1 MMKAWLNHT
10 GEAIDQWAFEEIETP
25 TPGEG
30 QALIRVKSV
39 ALNPVD
45 YKAIKNPAWTYPHV
59 PGVDLTGIVEQTGP
73 NVTGIKVGERVAVHT
88 NLQKNGAFA
97 EYAVVDARALAKI
110 PDAVSFSEAAAILCA
125 GMTAYEAIIQK
136 MNTTGKETILIHAGA
151 GGVGGIGIQLA
162 KRLGLAV
169 ATTASTENHD
179 WVKKL
184 GADLAIDY
192 KTENVTKV
200 IRDWT
205 NGRGADLIFNTV
217 GRDEATADLGRL
229 AFSGQLA
236 FIAGGPDQSVVK
248 PFTLSPSIHE
258 VALAAAYASED
269 DRAIRNLGHM
279 ADELLKLVAAKEL
292 DPLVTEEIPAADLVK
307 GLQRLSERHVRG
319 KLIATF

>member
-1 MMKAWLNHT
+1 MKAWLNHSGT
-10 GEAIDQWAFEEIETP
+10 AIDQWTFEEVKTP

-30 QALIRVKSV
+30 QALIRVKTV

-45 YKAIKNPAWTYPHV
+45 YKATKNPAWTFPHI
-59 PGVDLTGIVEQTGP
+59 PGVDLAGVVEQIGP
-73 NVTGIKVGERVAVHT
+73 GAEVKIGDRVAIHT
-88 NLQKNGAFA
+88 NLQRDGAFA
-97 EYAVVDARALAKI
+97 EYALVDTRALALI
-110 PDAVSFSEAAAILCA
+110 PEDVSFAEAAAILCA
-125 GMTAYEAIIQK
+125 GMTAYEAIVQK

-162 KRLGLAV
+162 KRLGLKV
-169 ATTASTENHD
+169 ATTASTENHE
-179 WVKKL
+179 WVKRL

-192 KTENVTKV
+192 KKENVTDV
-200 IRDWT
+200 ICDWT

-279 ADELLKLVAAKEL
+279 ASELLKLVATKVL
-292 DPLVTEEIPAADLVK
+292 DPLVTEQIPAADIVK

-319 KLIATF
+319 KIIATFN

>member
-1 MMKAWLNHT
+1 MKAWLNHSGT
-10 GEAIDQWAFEEIETP
+10 ATDQWTFEEVETP

-30 QALIRVKSV
+30 QALIRVKTV

-45 YKAIKNPAWTYPHV
+45 YKATNNPAWTFPHI
-59 PGVDLTGIVEQTGP
+59 PGVDLAGVVEQIGP
-73 NVTGIKVGERVAVHT
+73 GAEVKIGDRVAIHT
-88 NLQKNGAFA
+88 NLQRNGAFA
-97 EYAVVDARALAKI
+97 EFALVDTRALALI
-110 PDAVSFSEAAAILCA
+110 PEDVSFAEAAAILCA
-125 GMTAYEAIIQK
+125 GMTAYEAIVQK

-162 KRLGLAV
+162 KRLGLSV
-169 ATTASTENHD
+169 ATTASTENHE

-192 KTENVTKV
+192 KKENVTEV

-236 FIAGGPDQSVVK
+236 FIAGGPDQSVIK

-279 ADELLKLVAAKEL
+279 ASELLKLVAAKEL
-292 DPLVTEEIPAADLVK
+292 DPLVTEEISAADIVK

-319 KLIATF
+319 KIIAKFN

>member
-1 MMKAWLNHT
+1 MKAWLNHSGT
-10 GEAIDQWAFEEIETP
+10 AIDQWTFEEVKTP

-30 QALIRVKSV
+30 QALIRVKTV

-45 YKAIKNPAWTYPHV
+45 YKATNNPAWTFPHI
-59 PGVDLTGIVEQTGP
+59 PGVDLAGVVEQIGP
-73 NVTGIKVGERVAVHT
+73 GAEVKIGDRVAIHT
-88 NLQKNGAFA
+88 NLQRDGAFA
-97 EYAVVDARALAKI
+97 EYALVDTRALALI
-110 PDAVSFSEAAAILCA
+110 PEDISFTEAAAILCA
-125 GMTAYEAIIQK
+125 GMTAYEAIVQK

-162 KRLGLAV
+162 KRLGLKV
-169 ATTASTENHD
+169 ATTASTENHE
-179 WVKKL
+179 WVKRL

-192 KTENVTKV
+192 KKENVTDV

-217 GRDEATADLGRL
+217 GRDESTADLGRL

-258 VALAAAYASED
+258 VALAAAYASEN

-279 ADELLKLVAAKEL
+279 ASELLKLVAAKEL
-292 DPLVTEEIPAADLVK
+292 DPLVTEEIPATDIVK

-319 KLIATF
+319 KIIAKFN

>member
-1 MMKAWLNHT
+1 MKAWLNHSDT
-10 GEAIDQWAFEEIETP
+10 AIDQWTFEEVKTP

-30 QALIRVKSV
+30 QALIRVKTV

-45 YKAIKNPAWTYPHV
+45 YKATKNPAWTFPHI
-59 PGVDLTGIVEQTGP
+59 PGVDLAGVVEQIGP
-73 NVTGIKVGERVAVHT
+73 GAEVKIGDRVAIHT
-88 NLQKNGAFA
+88 NLQRDGAFA
-97 EYAVVDARALAKI
+97 EYALVDTRALALI
-110 PDAVSFSEAAAILCA
+110 PEDISFTEAAAILCA
-125 GMTAYEAIIQK
+125 GMTAYEAIVQK

-162 KRLGLAV
+162 KRLGLKV
-169 ATTASTENHD
+169 ATTASTENHE
-179 WVKKL
+179 WVKRL

-192 KTENVTKV
+192 KKENVTEV

-217 GRDEATADLGRL
+217 GRNEATADLGRL

-279 ADELLKLVAAKEL
+279 ASELLQLVATKEL
-292 DPLVTEEIPAADLVK
+292 DPLVTEEIPATDIVK

-319 KLIATF
+319 KIIATFN

>member
-1 MMKAWLNHT
+1 MKAWLNHSGT
-10 GEAIDQWAFEEIETP
+10 AIDQWTFEEVKTP

-30 QALIRVKSV
+30 QALIRVKTV

-45 YKAIKNPAWTYPHV
+45 YKATKNPAWTFPHI
-59 PGVDLTGIVEQTGP
+59 PGVDLAGVVEQIGP
-73 NVTGIKVGERVAVHT
+73 GAEVKIGDRVAIHT
-88 NLQKNGAFA
+88 NLQRDGAFA
-97 EYAVVDARALAKI
+97 EYVLVDTRALAPI
-110 PDAVSFSEAAAILCA
+110 PEDVSFAEAAAILCA
-125 GMTAYEAIIQK
+125 GMTAYEAIVQK

-162 KRLGLAV
+162 KRLGLKV
-169 ATTASTENHD
+169 ATTASTENHE
-179 WVKKL
+179 WVKRL

-192 KTENVTKV
+192 KKENVTEV

-205 NGRGADLIFNTV
+205 NDRGADLIFSTV
-217 GRDEATADLGRL
+217 GRNEATADLGRL

-279 ADELLKLVAAKEL
+279 ASELLQLVATKEL
-292 DPLVTEEIPAADLVK
+292 DPLVTEEIPAADIVK

-319 KLIATF
+319 KIIAKFN

>member
-1 MMKAWLNHT
+1 MKAWLNHSGT
-10 GEAIDQWAFEEIETP
+10 AIGQWTFEEVETP

-30 QALIRVKSV
+30 QALIRVKTV

-45 YKAIKNPAWTYPHV
+45 YKATNNPAWTFPHI
-59 PGVDLTGIVEQTGP
+59 PGVDLAGVVEQIGP
-73 NVTGIKVGERVAVHT
+73 GAEVKIGDRVAIHT
-88 NLQKNGAFA
+88 NLQRDGAFA
-97 EYAVVDARALAKI
+97 EYALVDTRALALI
-110 PDAVSFSEAAAILCA
+110 PEDISFAEAAAILCA

-162 KRLGLAV
+162 KRLGLSV
-169 ATTASTENHD
+169 ATTASTENHE
-179 WVKKL
+179 WVKRL

-192 KTENVTKV
+192 KKENVTDV

-279 ADELLKLVAAKEL
+279 ASELLKLVAAKEL
-292 DPLVTEEIPAADLVK
+292 DPLVTEEIPAADIVK

-319 KLIATF
+319 KIIATFN

>member
-1 MMKAWLNHT
+1 MKAWLNHSGT
-10 GEAIDQWAFEEIETP
+10 AIDQWTFEEVKTP

-30 QALIRVKSV
+30 QALIRVKTV

-45 YKAIKNPAWTYPHV
+45 YKATKNPAWTFPHI
-59 PGVDLTGIVEQTGP
+59 PGVDLAGVVEQIGP
-73 NVTGIKVGERVAVHT
+73 GAEVKIGDRVAIHT
-88 NLQKNGAFA
+88 NLQRDGAFA
-97 EYAVVDARALAKI
+97 EYALVDTRALALI
-110 PDAVSFSEAAAILCA
+110 PEDISFTEAAAILCA
-125 GMTAYEAIIQK
+125 GMTAYEAIVQK

-162 KRLGLAV
+162 KRLGLKV
-169 ATTASTENHD
+169 ATTASTENHE
-179 WVKKL
+179 WVKRL

-192 KTENVTKV
+192 KKENVTDV

-205 NGRGADLIFNTV
+205 NDRGADLIFNTV
-217 GRDEATADLGRL
+217 GRNEATADLGRL

-279 ADELLKLVAAKEL
+279 ASELLQLVATKEL
-292 DPLVTEEIPAADLVK
+292 DPLVTEEIPATDIVK

-319 KLIATF
+319 KIIAKFN

>member
-1 MMKAWLNHT
+1 MKAWLNETGTTIENWVYTDVKTPAPST
-10 GEAIDQWAFEEIETP
+10 GE
-25 TPGEG
+25 
-30 QALIRVKSV
+30 ALIRVQAV

-45 YKAIKNPAWTYPHV
+45 YKATKNPAWTYPHI
-59 PGVDLTGIVEQTGP
+59 PGVDLTGIVEQVGTD
-73 NVTGIKVGERVAVHT
+73 VTDIQVGERVAIHT

-125 GMTAYEAIIQK
+125 GMTAYEAIVQK

-162 KRLGLAV
+162 KRLGLSV

-179 WVKKL
+179 WVKNL

-192 KTENVTKV
+192 KKENVTEV
-200 IRDWT
+200 IRGWT

-258 VALAAAYASED
+258 VALAAAYASDD

-279 ADELLKLVAAKEL
+279 ARELLKLVAAKEL
-292 DPLVTEEIPAADLVK
+292 DSLVTEELPAADIVK

-319 KLIATF
+319 KIIATF

>member
-1 MMKAWLNHT
+1 MKAWLNHSGT
-10 GEAIDQWAFEEIETP
+10 AIDQWTFEEVKTP

-30 QALIRVKSV
+30 QALIRVKTV

-45 YKAIKNPAWTYPHV
+45 YKATNNPAWTFPHI
-59 PGVDLTGIVEQTGP
+59 PGVDLAGVVEQIGP
-73 NVTGIKVGERVAVHT
+73 GAEVKIGDRVAIHT
-88 NLQKNGAFA
+88 NLHRDGAFA
-97 EYAVVDARALAKI
+97 EYALVDTRALALI
-110 PDAVSFSEAAAILCA
+110 PEDISFTEAAAILCA
-125 GMTAYEAIIQK
+125 GMTAYEAIVQK

-162 KRLGLAV
+162 KRLGLSV
-169 ATTASTENHD
+169 ATTASTENHE
-179 WVKKL
+179 WVKRL

-192 KTENVTKV
+192 KKENVTDV

-279 ADELLKLVAAKEL
+279 ASELLKLVAAKEL
-292 DPLVTEEIPAADLVK
+292 DPLVTEEIPAADIVK

-319 KLIATF
+319 KIIAKFN

>member
-1 MMKAWLNHT
+1 MKAWLNHSGT
-10 GEAIDQWAFEEIETP
+10 AIDQWTFEEVKTP

-30 QALIRVKSV
+30 QALIRVKTV

-45 YKAIKNPAWTYPHV
+45 YKATNNPAWTFPHIS
-59 PGVDLTGIVEQTGP
+59 GVDLAGVVEQIGP
-73 NVTGIKVGERVAVHT
+73 GAEVKIGDRVAIHT
-88 NLQKNGAFA
+88 NLQRDGAFA
-97 EYAVVDARALAKI
+97 EYALVDTRALALI
-110 PDAVSFSEAAAILCA
+110 PEDISFTEAAAILCA
-125 GMTAYEAIIQK
+125 GMTAYEAIVQK

-162 KRLGLAV
+162 KRLGLKV
-169 ATTASTENHD
+169 ATTASTENHE
-179 WVKKL
+179 WVKRL
-184 GADLAIDY
+184 GAELAIDY
-192 KTENVTKV
+192 KKENVTDV

-279 ADELLKLVAAKEL
+279 ASELLKLVAAKEL
-292 DPLVTEEIPAADLVK
+292 DPLVTEEIPAADIVK

-319 KLIATF
+319 KIIAKFN

>member
-1 MMKAWLNHT
+1 MKAWLNHSGT
-10 GEAIDQWAFEEIETP
+10 AIDQWTFEEVETP

-30 QALIRVKSV
+30 QALIRVKTV

-45 YKAIKNPAWTYPHV
+45 YKATNNPAWTFPHI
-59 PGVDLTGIVEQTGP
+59 PGVDLAGVVEQIGP
-73 NVTGIKVGERVAVHT
+73 GAEVKIGDRVAIHT
-88 NLQKNGAFA
+88 NLQRDGAFA
-97 EYAVVDARALAKI
+97 EYALVDTRALALI
-110 PDAVSFSEAAAILCA
+110 PEDVSFAEAAAILCA

-162 KRLGLAV
+162 KRLGLSV
-169 ATTASTENHD
+169 ATTASTENHE
-179 WVKKL
+179 WVKRL

-192 KTENVTKV
+192 KKENVTDV

-279 ADELLKLVAAKEL
+279 ASELLKLVAAKEL
-292 DPLVTEEIPAADLVK
+292 DPLVTEEIPAADIVK

-319 KLIATF
+319 KIIATFN

>member
-1 MMKAWLNHT
+1 MKAWLNHSGT
-10 GEAIDQWAFEEIETP
+10 AIDQWTFEEVKTP

-30 QALIRVKSV
+30 QALIRVKTV

-45 YKAIKNPAWTYPHV
+45 YKATKNPAWTFPHI
-59 PGVDLTGIVEQTGP
+59 PGVDLAGVVEQIGP
-73 NVTGIKVGERVAVHT
+73 GAEVKIGDRVAIHT
-88 NLQKNGAFA
+88 NLQRDGAFA
-97 EYAVVDARALAKI
+97 EYVLVDTRALAPI
-110 PDAVSFSEAAAILCA
+110 PEDVSFAEAAAILCA
-125 GMTAYEAIIQK
+125 GMTAYEAIVQK

-162 KRLGLAV
+162 KRLGLKV
-169 ATTASTENHD
+169 ATTASTENHE
-179 WVKKL
+179 WVKRL

-192 KTENVTKV
+192 KKENVTEV

-205 NGRGADLIFNTV
+205 NDRGADLIFNTV
-217 GRDEATADLGRL
+217 GRNEATADLGRL

-248 PFTLSPSIHE
+248 PFTLFPSIHE

-279 ADELLKLVAAKEL
+279 ASELLQLVATKEL
-292 DPLVTEEIPAADLVK
+292 DPLVTEEIPAADIVK

-319 KLIATF
+319 KIIAKFN

>member
-1 MMKAWLNHT
+1 MKAWLNHSGT
-10 GEAIDQWAFEEIETP
+10 AIDQWTFEEVATP

-30 QALIRVKSV
+30 QALIRVKTV

-45 YKAIKNPAWTYPHV
+45 YKATNNPAWTFPHI
-59 PGVDLTGIVEQTGP
+59 PGVDLAGVVEQIGP
-73 NVTGIKVGERVAVHT
+73 GAEVKIGDRVAIHT
-88 NLQKNGAFA
+88 NLQRDGAFA
-97 EYAVVDARALAKI
+97 EYALVDTRALALI
-110 PDAVSFSEAAAILCA
+110 PEDVSFAEAAAILCA
-125 GMTAYEAIIQK
+125 GMTAYEAIVQK

-162 KRLGLAV
+162 KRLGLKV
-169 ATTASTENHD
+169 ATTASTENHE
-179 WVKKL
+179 WVKRL

-192 KTENVTKV
+192 KKENVTDV

-229 AFSGQLA
+229 AFSGQLS

-279 ADELLKLVAAKEL
+279 ASELLKLVAAKEL
-292 DPLVTEEIPAADLVK
+292 DPLVTEEIPAADIVK

-319 KLIATF
+319 KIIATFN

>member
-1 MMKAWLNHT
+1 MKAWLNHSGT
-10 GEAIDQWAFEEIETP
+10 AIDQWTFEEVKTP

-30 QALIRVKSV
+30 QALIRVKTV

-45 YKAIKNPAWTYPHV
+45 YKATNNPAWTFPHI
-59 PGVDLTGIVEQTGP
+59 PGVDLAGVVEQIGP
-73 NVTGIKVGERVAVHT
+73 GAEVKIGDRVAIHT
-88 NLQKNGAFA
+88 NLQRDGAFA
-97 EYAVVDARALAKI
+97 EYVLVDTRALAPI
-110 PDAVSFSEAAAILCA
+110 PEDVSFAEAAAILCA
-125 GMTAYEAIIQK
+125 GMTAYETIVQK

-162 KRLGLAV
+162 KRFGLKV
-169 ATTASTENHD
+169 ATTASTENHE
-179 WVKKL
+179 WVKRL

-192 KTENVTKV
+192 KKENVTEV

-205 NGRGADLIFNTV
+205 NDRGADLIFNTV
-217 GRDEATADLGRL
+217 GRNEATADLGRL

-279 ADELLKLVAAKEL
+279 ASELLQLVATKEL
-292 DPLVTEEIPAADLVK
+292 DPLVTEEIPAADIVK

-319 KLIATF
+319 KIIAKFN

>member
-1 MMKAWLNHT
+1 MKAWLNHSGT
-10 GEAIDQWAFEEIETP
+10 AIDQWTFEEVKTP

-30 QALIRVKSV
+30 QALIRVKTV

-45 YKAIKNPAWTYPHV
+45 YKATNNPAWTFPHI
-59 PGVDLTGIVEQTGP
+59 PGVDLAGVVEQIGP
-73 NVTGIKVGERVAVHT
+73 GAEVKIGDRVAIHT
-88 NLQKNGAFA
+88 NLQRDGAFA
-97 EYAVVDARALAKI
+97 EYALVDTRALALI
-110 PDAVSFSEAAAILCA
+110 PEDISFTEAAAILCA
-125 GMTAYEAIIQK
+125 GMTAYEAIVQK

-162 KRLGLAV
+162 KRLGLKV
-169 ATTASTENHD
+169 ATTASTENHE
-179 WVKKL
+179 WVKRL
-184 GADLAIDY
+184 VADLAIDY
-192 KTENVTKV
+192 KKENVTDV

-279 ADELLKLVAAKEL
+279 ASELLKLVAAKEL
-292 DPLVTEEIPAADLVK
+292 DPLVTEEIPATDIVK

-319 KLIATF
+319 KIIAKFN

>member
-1 MMKAWLNHT
+1 MKAWLNHSGT
-10 GEAIDQWAFEEIETP
+10 ATDQWTFEEVETP

-30 QALIRVKSV
+30 QALIRVKTV

-45 YKAIKNPAWTYPHV
+45 YKATNNPAWTFPHI
-59 PGVDLTGIVEQTGP
+59 PGVDLAGVVEQIGP
-73 NVTGIKVGERVAVHT
+73 GAEVKIGDRVAIHT
-88 NLQKNGAFA
+88 NLQRNGAFA
-97 EYAVVDARALAKI
+97 EFALVDTRALALI
-110 PDAVSFSEAAAILCA
+110 PEDVSFAEAAAILCA
-125 GMTAYEAIIQK
+125 GMTAYEAIVQK

-162 KRLGLAV
+162 KRLGLSV
-169 ATTASTENHD
+169 ATTASTENHE
-179 WVKKL
+179 WVKQL

-192 KTENVTKV
+192 KKENVTEV

-236 FIAGGPDQSVVK
+236 FIAGGPDQSVIK

-269 DRAIRNLGHM
+269 DRAIRNLGLM
-279 ADELLKLVAAKEL
+279 ASELLKLVAAKEL
-292 DPLVTEEIPAADLVK
+292 DPLVTEEISAADIVK

-319 KLIATF
+319 KIIAKFN

>member
-1 MMKAWLNHT
+1 MKAWLNHSGT
-10 GEAIDQWAFEEIETP
+10 AIDQWTFEEVATP

-30 QALIRVKSV
+30 QALIRVKTV

-45 YKAIKNPAWTYPHV
+45 YKATNNPAWTFPHI
-59 PGVDLTGIVEQTGP
+59 PGVDLAGVVEQIGP
-73 NVTGIKVGERVAVHT
+73 GAEVKIGDRVAIHT
-88 NLQKNGAFA
+88 NLQRDGAFA
-97 EYAVVDARALAKI
+97 EYALVDTRALALI
-110 PDAVSFSEAAAILCA
+110 PEDISFAEAAAILCA
-125 GMTAYEAIIQK
+125 GMTAYEAIVQK

-162 KRLGLAV
+162 KRLGLKV
-169 ATTASTENHD
+169 ATTASTENHE
-179 WVKKL
+179 WVKRL

-192 KTENVTKV
+192 KKENVTDV

-279 ADELLKLVAAKEL
+279 ASELLKLVAAKEL
-292 DPLVTEEIPAADLVK
+292 DPLVTEEIPAADIVK

-319 KLIATF
+319 KIIAKFN

>member
-1 MMKAWLNHT
+1 
-10 GEAIDQWAFEEIETP
+10 
-25 TPGEG
+25 
-30 QALIRVKSV
+30 
-39 ALNPVD
+39 
-45 YKAIKNPAWTYPHV
+45 
-59 PGVDLTGIVEQTGP
+59 
-73 NVTGIKVGERVAVHT
+73 
-88 NLQKNGAFA
+88 
-97 EYAVVDARALAKI
+97 
-110 PDAVSFSEAAAILCA
+110 
-125 GMTAYEAIIQK
+125 MTAYEAIVQK

-162 KRLGLAV
+162 KRLGLKV
-169 ATTASTENHD
+169 ATTASTENHE
-179 WVKKL
+179 WVKRL

-192 KTENVTKV
+192 KKENVTDV

-279 ADELLKLVAAKEL
+279 ASELLKLVAAKEL
-292 DPLVTEEIPAADLVK
+292 DPLVTEEIPATDIVK

-319 KLIATF
+319 KIIAKFN

>member
-1 MMKAWLNHT
+1 MKI
-10 GEAIDQWAFEEIETP
+10 GD
-25 TPGEG
+25 
-30 QALIRVKSV
+30 
-39 ALNPVD
+39 
-45 YKAIKNPAWTYPHV
+45 
-59 PGVDLTGIVEQTGP
+59 
-73 NVTGIKVGERVAVHT
+73 RVAIHT
-88 NLQKNGAFA
+88 NLQRDGAFA
-97 EYAVVDARALAKI
+97 EYALVDTRALALI
-110 PDAVSFSEAAAILCA
+110 PEDISFAEAAAILCA
-125 GMTAYEAIIQK
+125 GMTAYEAIVQK

-162 KRLGLAV
+162 KRLGLKV
-169 ATTASTENHD
+169 ATTASTENHE
-179 WVKKL
+179 WVKRL

-192 KTENVTKV
+192 KKENVTDV

-279 ADELLKLVAAKEL
+279 ASELLKLVAAKEL
-292 DPLVTEEIPAADLVK
+292 DPLVTEEIPAADIVK

-319 KLIATF
+319 KIIATFN

>member
-1 MMKAWLNHT
+1 MKAWLNHSGT
-10 GEAIDQWAFEEIETP
+10 AIDQWTFEEVATP
-25 TPGEG
+25 TPEEG
-30 QALIRVKSV
+30 QALIRVKTV

-45 YKAIKNPAWTYPHV
+45 YKATNNPAWTFPHI
-59 PGVDLTGIVEQTGP
+59 PGVDLAGVVEQIGP
-73 NVTGIKVGERVAVHT
+73 GAEVKIGDRVAIHT
-88 NLQKNGAFA
+88 NLQRDGAFA
-97 EYAVVDARALAKI
+97 EYALVDTRALALI
-110 PDAVSFSEAAAILCA
+110 PEDVSFAEAAAILCA
-125 GMTAYEAIIQK
+125 GMTAYEAIVQK

-162 KRLGLAV
+162 KRLGLKV
-169 ATTASTENHD
+169 ATTASTENHE
-179 WVKKL
+179 WVKRL

-192 KTENVTKV
+192 KKENVTD
-200 IRDWT
+200 IIHDWT

-279 ADELLKLVAAKEL
+279 ASELLKLVAAKEL
-292 DPLVTEEIPAADLVK
+292 DPLVTEEIPAADIVK

-319 KLIATF
+319 KIIATFN

>member
-1 MMKAWLNHT
+1 MKAWLNHSGT
-10 GEAIDQWAFEEIETP
+10 AIDQWTFEEVKTP

-30 QALIRVKSV
+30 QALIRVKTV

-45 YKAIKNPAWTYPHV
+45 YKATNNPAWTFPHI
-59 PGVDLTGIVEQTGP
+59 PGVDLAGVVEQIGP
-73 NVTGIKVGERVAVHT
+73 GAEVKIGDRVAIHT
-88 NLQKNGAFA
+88 NLQRDGAFA
-97 EYAVVDARALAKI
+97 EYALVDTRALALI
-110 PDAVSFSEAAAILCA
+110 PEDISFTEAAAILCA
-125 GMTAYEAIIQK
+125 GMTAYEAIVQK

-151 GGVGGIGIQLA
+151 GGVGGVGIQLA
-162 KRLGLAV
+162 KRLGLKV
-169 ATTASTENHD
+169 ATTASTENHE
-179 WVKKL
+179 WVKRL

-192 KTENVTKV
+192 KKENVTDV

-279 ADELLKLVAAKEL
+279 ASELLKLVAAKEL
-292 DPLVTEEIPAADLVK
+292 DPLVTEEIPATDIV
-307 GLQRLSERHVRG
+307 
-319 KLIATF
+319 

>member
-1 MMKAWLNHT
+1 MKAWLNHSGT
-10 GEAIDQWAFEEIETP
+10 AIDQWMFEEVETP

-30 QALIRVKSV
+30 QALIRVKTV

-45 YKAIKNPAWTYPHV
+45 YKATNNPAWTFPHI
-59 PGVDLTGIVEQTGP
+59 PGVDLAGVVEQIGP
-73 NVTGIKVGERVAVHT
+73 GAEVKIGDRVAIHT
-88 NLQKNGAFA
+88 NLQRNGAFA
-97 EYAVVDARALAKI
+97 EFALVDTRALALI
-110 PDAVSFSEAAAILCA
+110 PEDVSFAEAAAILCA
-125 GMTAYEAIIQK
+125 GMTAYEAIVQK

-162 KRLGLAV
+162 KRLGLSV
-169 ATTASTENHD
+169 ATTASTENHE
-179 WVKKL
+179 WVKQL

-192 KTENVTKV
+192 KKENVTEV

-205 NGRGADLIFNTV
+205 KGRGADLIFNTV
-217 GRDEATADLGRL
+217 GREEATADLGRL

-236 FIAGGPDQSVVK
+236 FIAGGPDQSVIK

-269 DRAIRNLGHM
+269 DRALRNLGLM
-279 ADELLKLVAAKEL
+279 ASELLKLVAAKEL
-292 DPLVTEEIPAADLVK
+292 DPLVTEEIPAADIVK

-319 KLIATF
+319 KIIAKFN

>member
-1 MMKAWLNHT
+1 MKAWLNHSGT
-10 GEAIDQWAFEEIETP
+10 AIDQWTFEEVKTP

-30 QALIRVKSV
+30 QALIRVKTV

-45 YKAIKNPAWTYPHV
+45 YKATKNPAWTFPHI
-59 PGVDLTGIVEQTGP
+59 PGVDLAGVVEQIGP
-73 NVTGIKVGERVAVHT
+73 GAEVKIGDRVAIHT
-88 NLQKNGAFA
+88 NLQRDGAFA
-97 EYAVVDARALAKI
+97 EYVLVDTRALAPI
-110 PDAVSFSEAAAILCA
+110 PEDVSFAEAAAILCA
-125 GMTAYEAIIQK
+125 GMTAYEAIVQK
-136 MNTTGKETILIHAGA
+136 MNTTGKETILIHAG
-151 GGVGGIGIQLA
+151 VGGIGIQLA
-162 KRLGLAV
+162 KRFGLKV
-169 ATTASTENHD
+169 ATTASTENHE
-179 WVKKL
+179 WVKRL

-192 KTENVTKV
+192 KKENVTEV

-205 NGRGADLIFNTV
+205 NDRGADLIFNTV
-217 GRDEATADLGRL
+217 GRNEATADLGRL

-279 ADELLKLVAAKEL
+279 ASELLQLVATKEL
-292 DPLVTEEIPAADLVK
+292 DPLVTEEIPAADIVK

-319 KLIATF
+319 KIIAKFN

>member
-1 MMKAWLNHT
+1 MKAWLNHSGT
-10 GEAIDQWAFEEIETP
+10 AIDQWTFEEVKTP

-30 QALIRVKSV
+30 QALIRVKTV

-45 YKAIKNPAWTYPHV
+45 YKATNNPAWTFPHI
-59 PGVDLTGIVEQTGP
+59 PGVDLAGVVEQIGP
-73 NVTGIKVGERVAVHT
+73 GAEVKIGDRVAIHT
-88 NLQKNGAFA
+88 NLQRDGAFA
-97 EYAVVDARALAKI
+97 EYALVDTRALALI
-110 PDAVSFSEAAAILCA
+110 PEDVSFAEAVAILCA
-125 GMTAYEAIIQK
+125 GMTAYEAIVQK

-162 KRLGLAV
+162 KRLGLSV
-169 ATTASTENHD
+169 ATTASTENHE
-179 WVKKL
+179 WVKRL

-192 KTENVTKV
+192 KKENVTDV

-236 FIAGGPDQSVVK
+236 FIAGGPDQSVIK

-269 DRAIRNLGHM
+269 DRAIRNLGLM
-279 ADELLKLVAAKEL
+279 ASELLKLVAAKEL
-292 DPLVTEEIPAADLVK
+292 DPLVTEEIPATDIVK

-319 KLIATF
+319 KIIAKFY

>member
-1 MMKAWLNHT
+1 MKAWLNHSGT
-10 GEAIDQWAFEEIETP
+10 AIDQWTFEEVKTP

-30 QALIRVKSV
+30 QALIRVKTV

-45 YKAIKNPAWTYPHV
+45 YKATNNPAWTFPHIS
-59 PGVDLTGIVEQTGP
+59 GVDLAGVVEQIGP
-73 NVTGIKVGERVAVHT
+73 GAEVKIGDRVAIHT
-88 NLQKNGAFA
+88 NLQRDGAFA
-97 EYAVVDARALAKI
+97 EYALVDTRALALI
-110 PDAVSFSEAAAILCA
+110 PEDISFTEAAALLCA
-125 GMTAYEAIIQK
+125 GMTAYEAIVQK

-162 KRLGLAV
+162 KRLGLKV
-169 ATTASTENHD
+169 ATTASTENHE
-179 WVKKL
+179 WVKRL

-192 KTENVTKV
+192 KKENVTDV

-279 ADELLKLVAAKEL
+279 ASELLKLVAAKEL
-292 DPLVTEEIPAADLVK
+292 DPLVTEEIPATDIVK

-319 KLIATF
+319 KIIAKFN

>member
-1 MMKAWLNHT
+1 MKAWLNHSGT
-10 GEAIDQWAFEEIETP
+10 AIDQWTFEEVKTP

-30 QALIRVKSV
+30 QALIRVKTV

-45 YKAIKNPAWTYPHV
+45 YKATNNPAWTFPHI
-59 PGVDLTGIVEQTGP
+59 PGVDLAGVVEQIGP
-73 NVTGIKVGERVAVHT
+73 GAEVKIGDRVAIHT
-88 NLQKNGAFA
+88 NLQRDGAFA
-97 EYAVVDARALAKI
+97 EYALVDTRALALI
-110 PDAVSFSEAAAILCA
+110 PEDISFTEAAAILCA
-125 GMTAYEAIIQK
+125 GMTAYEAIVQK

-162 KRLGLAV
+162 KRLGLKV
-169 ATTASTENHD
+169 ATTASTENHE
-179 WVKKL
+179 WVKRL

-192 KTENVTKV
+192 KKENVTEV

-217 GRDEATADLGRL
+217 GRNEATADLGRL

-279 ADELLKLVAAKEL
+279 ASELLQLVATKEL
-292 DPLVTEEIPAADLVK
+292 DPLVTEEIPATDIVK

-319 KLIATF
+319 KIIAKFN

>member
-1 MMKAWLNHT
+1 MKAWLNHSGT
-10 GEAIDQWAFEEIETP
+10 AIDQWTFEEVETP
-25 TPGEG
+25 TPAEG
-30 QALIRVKSV
+30 QALIRVKTV

-45 YKAIKNPAWTYPHV
+45 YKATNNPAWSFPHI
-59 PGVDLTGIVEQTGP
+59 PGVDLAGVVEQIGP
-73 NVTGIKVGERVAVHT
+73 GAEVKIGDRVAIHT
-88 NLQKNGAFA
+88 NLQRNGAFA
-97 EYAVVDARALAKI
+97 EFALVDTRALALI
-110 PDAVSFSEAAAILCA
+110 PEEVSFAEAAAILCA
-125 GMTAYEAIIQK
+125 GMTAYEAIVQK

-162 KRLGLAV
+162 KRLGLSV
-169 ATTASTENHD
+169 ATTASTENHK
-179 WVKKL
+179 WVKQL

-192 KTENVTKV
+192 KKENVTEV

-205 NGRGADLIFNTV
+205 NGRGADLIFNTI

-279 ADELLKLVAAKEL
+279 ASELLKLVAAKEL
-292 DPLVTEEIPAADLVK
+292 DPLVTEEIPAADIVK

-319 KLIATF
+319 KIIAKFN

>member
-1 MMKAWLNHT
+1 MKAWLNHSDT
-10 GEAIDQWAFEEIETP
+10 AIDQWTFEEVKTP

-30 QALIRVKSV
+30 QALIRVKTV

-45 YKAIKNPAWTYPHV
+45 YKATKNPAWTFPHI
-59 PGVDLTGIVEQTGP
+59 PGVDLAGVVEQIGP
-73 NVTGIKVGERVAVHT
+73 GAEVKIGDRVAIHT
-88 NLQKNGAFA
+88 NLQRDGAFA
-97 EYAVVDARALAKI
+97 EYALVDTRALALI
-110 PDAVSFSEAAAILCA
+110 PEDISFTEAAAILCA
-125 GMTAYEAIIQK
+125 GMTAYEAIVQK

-162 KRLGLAV
+162 KRLGLKV
-169 ATTASTENHD
+169 ATTASTENHE
-179 WVKKL
+179 WVKRL

-192 KTENVTKV
+192 KKENVTEV

-217 GRDEATADLGRL
+217 GRNEATADLGRL

-279 ADELLKLVAAKEL
+279 ASELLQLVATKEL
-292 DPLVTEEIPAADLVK
+292 DPLVTEEIPATDIVK

-319 KLIATF
+319 KIIAKFN

>member
-1 MMKAWLNHT
+1 MKAWLNHSGT
-10 GEAIDQWAFEEIETP
+10 AIDQWTFEEVKTP

-30 QALIRVKSV
+30 QALIRVKTV

-45 YKAIKNPAWTYPHV
+45 YKATKNPAWTFPHI
-59 PGVDLTGIVEQTGP
+59 PGVDLAGVVEQIGP
-73 NVTGIKVGERVAVHT
+73 GAEVKIGDRVAIHT
-88 NLQKNGAFA
+88 NLQRDGAFA
-97 EYAVVDARALAKI
+97 EYVLVDTRALAPI
-110 PDAVSFSEAAAILCA
+110 PEDVSFAEAAAILCA
-125 GMTAYEAIIQK
+125 GMTAYEAIVQK

-162 KRLGLAV
+162 KRLGLKV
-169 ATTASTENHD
+169 ATTASTENHE
-179 WVKKL
+179 WVKRL

-192 KTENVTKV
+192 KKENVTEV

-205 NGRGADLIFNTV
+205 NDRGADLIFNTV
-217 GRDEATADLGRL
+217 GRNEATADLGRL

-279 ADELLKLVAAKEL
+279 ASELLQLVATKEL
-292 DPLVTEEIPAADLVK
+292 DPLVTEEIPAADIVK

-319 KLIATF
+319 KIIAKFN

>member
-1 MMKAWLNHT
+1 MKAWLNHSGT
-10 GEAIDQWAFEEIETP
+10 AIDQWTFEEVATP

-30 QALIRVKSV
+30 QALIRVKTV

-45 YKAIKNPAWTYPHV
+45 YKATNNPAWTFPHI
-59 PGVDLTGIVEQTGP
+59 PGVDLAGVVEQIGP
-73 NVTGIKVGERVAVHT
+73 GAEVKIGDRVAIHT
-88 NLQKNGAFA
+88 NLQRDGAFA
-97 EYAVVDARALAKI
+97 EYALVDTRALALI
-110 PDAVSFSEAAAILCA
+110 PEDVSFAEAAAILCA
-125 GMTAYEAIIQK
+125 GMTAYEAIVQK

-162 KRLGLAV
+162 KRLGLKV
-169 ATTASTENHD
+169 ATTASTENHE
-179 WVKKL
+179 WVKRL

-192 KTENVTKV
+192 KKENVTDV

-279 ADELLKLVAAKEL
+279 ASELLKLVAAKEL
-292 DPLVTEEIPAADLVK
+292 DPLVTEEIPAADIVK

-319 KLIATF
+319 KIIATFN

>member
-1 MMKAWLNHT
+1 MKAWLNHSGT
-10 GEAIDQWAFEEIETP
+10 AIDQWTFEEVKTP

-30 QALIRVKSV
+30 QALIRVKTV

-45 YKAIKNPAWTYPHV
+45 YKATNNPAWTFPHI
-59 PGVDLTGIVEQTGP
+59 PGVDLAGVVEQIGP
-73 NVTGIKVGERVAVHT
+73 GAEVKIGDRVAIHT
-88 NLQKNGAFA
+88 NLQRDGAFA
-97 EYAVVDARALAKI
+97 EYALVDTRALALI
-110 PDAVSFSEAAAILCA
+110 PEDISFTEAAAILCA
-125 GMTAYEAIIQK
+125 GMTAYEAIVQK

-162 KRLGLAV
+162 KRLGLKV
-169 ATTASTENHD
+169 ATTASTENHE
-179 WVKKL
+179 WVKRL

-192 KTENVTKV
+192 KKENVTDV

-236 FIAGGPDQSVVK
+236 FIVGGPDQSVVK

-279 ADELLKLVAAKEL
+279 ASELLKLVAAKEL
-292 DPLVTEEIPAADLVK
+292 DPLVTEEIPATDIVK

-319 KLIATF
+319 KIIAKFN

>member
-1 MMKAWLNHT
+1 MKAWLNHSGT
-10 GEAIDQWAFEEIETP
+10 AIDQWTFEDVATP

-30 QALIRVKSV
+30 QALIRVKTV

-45 YKAIKNPAWTYPHV
+45 YKATNNPAWTFPHI
-59 PGVDLTGIVEQTGP
+59 PGVDLAGVVEQIGP
-73 NVTGIKVGERVAVHT
+73 GAEVKIGDRVAIHT
-88 NLQKNGAFA
+88 NLQRDGAFS
-97 EYAVVDARALAKI
+97 EYALVDTRALALI
-110 PDAVSFSEAAAILCA
+110 PEDVSFAEAAAILCA
-125 GMTAYEAIIQK
+125 GMTAYEAIVQK

-162 KRLGLAV
+162 KRLGLSV
-169 ATTASTENHD
+169 ATTASTENHE
-179 WVKKL
+179 WVKRL

-192 KTENVTKV
+192 KKENVTEV

-279 ADELLKLVAAKEL
+279 ASELLTLVATKEL
-292 DPLVTEEIPAADLVK
+292 DPLVTEEISAADIVK

-319 KLIATF
+319 KIIATFN

>member
-1 MMKAWLNHT
+1 MKAWLNHAGDT
-10 GEAIDQWAFEEIETP
+10 IDQWTFEEVETP

-30 QALIRVKSV
+30 QAMIRVQAA

-45 YKAIKNPAWTYPHV
+45 YKATKNPAWTYPHI
-59 PGVDLTGIVEQTGP
+59 PGVDLTGIVEQVEK
-73 NVTGIKVGERVAVHT
+73 NVTGVEPGDRVAIHT

-110 PDAVSFSEAAAILCA
+110 PDAVSFTEAAAILCA
-125 GMTAYEAIIQK
+125 GMTAYEAIVQK

-162 KRLGLAV
+162 KRLGLSV
-169 ATTASTENHD
+169 ATTASKENHD

-192 KTENVTKV
+192 KKENVTEA
-200 IRDWT
+200 IRNWT

-217 GRDEATADLGRL
+217 GRDEATADFGRL
-229 AFSGQLA
+229 AFSSQLA
-236 FIAGGPDQSVVK
+236 FIAGVPDQSVVK
-248 PFTLSPSIHE
+248 PFTLSPSVHE

-279 ADELLKLVAAKEL
+279 ASELLKLVAAKEL
-292 DPLVTEEIPAADLVK
+292 DPLVTEEIPAADIVK

-319 KLIATF
+319 KIIATF

>member
-1 MMKAWLNHT
+1 MKAWLNHSGT
-10 GEAIDQWAFEEIETP
+10 AIGQWTFEEVETP

-30 QALIRVKSV
+30 QALIRVKTV

-45 YKAIKNPAWTYPHV
+45 YKATNNPAWTFPHI
-59 PGVDLTGIVEQTGP
+59 PGVDLAGVVEQIGP
-73 NVTGIKVGERVAVHT
+73 GAEVKIGDRVAIHT
-88 NLQKNGAFA
+88 NLQRDGAFA
-97 EYAVVDARALAKI
+97 EYALVDTRALALI
-110 PDAVSFSEAAAILCA
+110 PEDISFAEAAAILCA

-162 KRLGLAV
+162 KRLGLSV
-169 ATTASTENHD
+169 ATTASTENHE
-179 WVKKL
+179 WVKRL

-192 KTENVTKV
+192 KKENVTDV

-279 ADELLKLVAAKEL
+279 ASELLKLVAAKEL
-292 DPLVTEEIPAADLVK
+292 DSLVTEEIPAADIVK

-319 KLIATF
+319 KIIATFN

>member
-1 MMKAWLNHT
+1 MKAWLNHSGT
-10 GEAIDQWAFEEIETP
+10 AIDQWTFEEVKTP

-30 QALIRVKSV
+30 QALIRVKTV

-45 YKAIKNPAWTYPHV
+45 YKATKNPAWTFPHI
-59 PGVDLTGIVEQTGP
+59 PGVDLAGVVEQIGP
-73 NVTGIKVGERVAVHT
+73 GAEVKIGDRVAIHT
-88 NLQKNGAFA
+88 NLQRDGAFA
-97 EYAVVDARALAKI
+97 EYALVDTRALALI
-110 PDAVSFSEAAAILCA
+110 PEDISFTEAAAILCA
-125 GMTAYEAIIQK
+125 GMTAYEAIVQK

-162 KRLGLAV
+162 KRLGLKV
-169 ATTASTENHD
+169 ATTASTENHE
-179 WVKKL
+179 WVKRL

-192 KTENVTKV
+192 KKENVTEV

-205 NGRGADLIFNTV
+205 NDRGADLIFNTV
-217 GRDEATADLGRL
+217 GRNEATADLGRL

-279 ADELLKLVAAKEL
+279 ASELLQLVATKEL
-292 DPLVTEEIPAADLVK
+292 DPLVTEEIPATDIVK

-319 KLIATF
+319 KIIAKFN